1 MGGALAFSDSRM
13 APRPPATNRS
23 RVVAVAPVALTP
35 PSGATGAN
43 QSIGRVAGHLLSAP
57 LVAGANQPIER
68 VAGNLLSAPLAAI
81 ERRRAALGIEPASLC
96 RAADVP
102 ERTYRWWRA
111 EGRTP
116 PRPVLQR
123 LDTALD
129 RFARGA
135 TGEAAAAEAALIE
148 ATLGGF
154 RVAALASLPMGAE
167 GQGGRAAL
175 AAHVALYCAN
185 QFVGLRQARLA
196 AHRGLTRPAVHLAI
210 RRVEALRDACPRFD
224 AAVATLARSISRQED

>member
-23 RVVAVAPVALTP
+23 RVVAVAPVALVP

-43 QSIGRVAGHLLSAP
+43 QSIERLSAHLLSGP
-57 LVAGANQPIER
+57 LVVIE
-68 VAGNLLSAPLAAI
+68 A
-81 ERRRAALGIEPASLC
+81 RRATLNIGILDLC
-96 RAADVP
+96 AAAAVAVP
-102 ERTYRWWRA
+102 SYRRWRA

-148 ATLGGF
+148 AMLGGF

-167 GQGGRAAL
+167 GQGERDVL